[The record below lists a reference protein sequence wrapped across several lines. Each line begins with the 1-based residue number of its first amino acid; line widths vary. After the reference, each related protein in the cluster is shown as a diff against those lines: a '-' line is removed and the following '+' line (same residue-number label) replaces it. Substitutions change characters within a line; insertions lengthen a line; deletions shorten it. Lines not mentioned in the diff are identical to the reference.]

1 MVPPAVELKSQPE
14 PSAVLSQLSQRQQQS
29 VLPAAEPSALSL
41 QHAPQVPTQ
50 PGTRR
55 RSVHGSGRRPEAF
68 PRVTEPKLSGELT
81 AGSSSGHESS
91 LPPARDG
98 ASPGVKG
105 MDPPISEPPQRQM
118 KTQRRRIPLPSK
130 VRRDTLVSQKKPRRM
145 RLLTWSQG
153 RVPIPVL
160 SVLVLLSLST

>member
-1 MVPPAVELKSQPE
+1 MYLRILSLVLPPVELKSQPE

-29 VLPAAEPSALSL
+29 VLPAPEPSVPSL

-50 PGTRR
+50 PGTRCSLDVIGRLMR
-55 RSVHGSGRRPEAF
+55 RPWVTVGSGDQEAQDF
-68 PRVTEPKLSGELT
+68 ISGADPVSKKLNGC
-81 AGSSSGHESS
+81 SSGHESS

-118 KTQRRRIPLPSK
+118 KTQKRRIPLPSK
-130 VRRDTLVSQKKPRRM
+130 VRHDERLV
-145 RLLTWSQG
+145 
-153 RVPIPVL
+153 
-160 SVLVLLSLST
+160 